1 MDSVCSPVN
10 GHHAAAEDAAGR
22 NGGALKKLRSFPI
35 GADEVRREFGHH
47 DPSVARINNGSFG
60 SCPASVLA
68 AQQRLQGLWLRQ
80 PDDFFFNE
88 LQPAILRSRQ
98 VIKSLINADHVEE
111 VSIVDNATTAAAIV
125 FQRVQRAF
133 QEGIYDRGDAVV
145 LLHYAYGSVKK
156 SAHAYVARVGAKV
169 VEVPLPFPVTSEEE
183 VVGEFRK
190 ALEVAKDGGRRKVRL
205 AVIDHITSMPSVV
218 IPVKRLTKICREE
231 GVEQVFVDA
240 AHALGN
246 VEIDIREI
254 GADFYTSNLHKWFF
268 CPPSV
273 AFLYCRRSDA
283 STDVHHPVVSSEYG
297 KGLAIESGWIG
308 TRDYSA
314 QLVVPEVMDFV
325 NKFEGGINGIMK
337 RNHEKVVEMGKMLA
351 GAWGTCLGSP
361 PEMSCSMIMVGLPGC
376 LRIASDEDA
385 QKLRRYLREEFRIEV
400 PTYHNATIHGEE
412 ALLDLTSSITG
423 YVRIS
428 HQVYNSEED
437 YYRLRDAINKV
448 VKGGITCQD
457 FPSN

>member
-156 SAHAYVARVGAKV
+156 SAHAYV
-169 VEVPLPFPVTSEEE
+169 PLPFPVTSEEE

-254 GADFYTSNLHKWFF
+254 GPTST
-268 CPPSV
+268 PATSTSGSSASV
-273 AFLYCRRSDA
+273 RCI
-283 STDVHHPVVSSEYG
+283 PV
-297 KGLAIESGWIG
+297 L
-308 TRDYSA
+308 
-314 QLVVPEVMDFV
+314 
-325 NKFEGGINGIMK
+325 GINGIMK
-337 RNHEKVVEMGKMLA
+337 RNHDKVVEMGKMLA

-448 VKGGITCQD
+448 VKCGITCQD

>member
-1 MDSVCSPVN
+1 MESRCIPVN
-10 GHHAAAEDAAGR
+10 GHRAAAEDAAGR

-35 GADEVRREFGHH
+35 GADEVRREFAHH

-80 PDDFFFNE
+80 PDAFFYNE

-98 VIKSLINADHVEE
+98 VIRSLINADHVEE

-133 QEGIYDRGDAVV
+133 QEGVYHRGDAVV

-218 IPVKRLTKICREE
+218 IPVKQLTKICREE
-231 GVEQVFVDA
+231 GVEQV
-240 AHALGN
+240 
-246 VEIDIREI
+246 
-254 GADFYTSNLHKWFF
+254 
-268 CPPSV
+268 P
-273 AFLYCRRSDA
+273 
-283 STDVHHPVVSSEYG
+283 
-297 KGLAIESGWIG
+297 
-308 TRDYSA
+308 
-314 QLVVPEVMDFV
+314 
-325 NKFEGGINGIMK
+325 
-337 RNHEKVVEMGKMLA
+337 
-351 GAWGTCLGSP
+351 
-361 PEMSCSMIMVGLPGC
+361 
-376 LRIASDEDA
+376 
-385 QKLRRYLREEFRIEV
+385 
-400 PTYHNATIHGEE
+400 
-412 ALLDLTSSITG
+412 
-423 YVRIS
+423 
-428 HQVYNSEED
+428 
-437 YYRLRDAINKV
+437 
-448 VKGGITCQD
+448 
-457 FPSN
+457 